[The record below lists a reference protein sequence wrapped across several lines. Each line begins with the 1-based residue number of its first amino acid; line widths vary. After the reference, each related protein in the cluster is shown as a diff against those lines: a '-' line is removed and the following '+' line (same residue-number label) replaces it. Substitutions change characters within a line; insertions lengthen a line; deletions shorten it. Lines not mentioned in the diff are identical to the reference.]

1 MNKQIHGILF
11 RQYKALELLN
21 ELMREEFTLLQER
34 RSSEVSALEF
44 SVHELLRQIAGER
57 LDLRD
62 LLGGMKLL
70 DYASLL
76 STEEGD
82 ELRELF
88 RKVDELEQ
96 LTARQATFNTEMS
109 LALLDQNQAM
119 LSFLNESIIP
129 KNYSVYGMKGRITEY
144 RPGAVLFRGRL

>member
-34 RSSEVSALEF
+34 RSAEVSALEF

-76 STEEGD
+76 SAEEGD

-88 RKVDELEQ
+88 HKVDDLEQ
-96 LTARQATFNTEMS
+96 ITARQATFNTEMS
-109 LALLDQNQAM
+109 LSLLDQSQAM
-119 LSFLNESIIP
+119 LSFLHESIIP
-129 KNYSVYGMKGRITEY
+129 KNYSVYGMKGRITEH

>member
-21 ELMREEFTLLQER
+21 ELMREEFALLQER

-76 STEEGD
+76 SAEEGD

-88 RKVDELEQ
+88 HKVDELEQ

-109 LALLDQNQAM
+109 LALLDQSQAM
-119 LSFLNESIIP
+119 LSCLHESIIP

>member
-21 ELMREEFTLLQER
+21 ELMREEFALLQER

-76 STEEGD
+76 SAEEGD
-82 ELRELF
+82 ELRDLF
-88 RKVDELEQ
+88 RKIDELEQ
-96 LTARQATFNTEMS
+96 LSARQATFNTEMS
-109 LALLDQNQAM
+109 LSLLDQSQAM
-119 LSFLNESIIP
+119 LSVLHESIIP
-129 KNYSVYGMKGRITEY
+129 KNYSIYGMKGRITEY
-144 RPGAVLFRGRL
+144 RPEAVLFRGRL